1 MKYEDMH
8 LADLDKWNQVKTLWN
23 QGNFDAALAI
33 LQDTSLTNKVV
44 NAAVFN
50 NITSTILSLED
61 NEDDT
66 FKQDIIKVSAT
77 PPSGIKSG
85 EVYFEV

>member
-8 LADLDKWNQVKTLWN
+8 LSDLDKWNQVKTLWN
-23 QGNFDAALAI
+23 QGNFDAALAV
-33 LQDTSLTNKVV
+33 LKDTALTNKVV
-44 NAAVFN
+44 NADVFN
-50 NITSTILSLED
+50 NITSTILNLED
-61 NEDDT
+61 NDDSS

-77 PPSGIKSG
+77 PPTGIKTG

>member
-66 FKQDIIKVSAT
+66 FKQDIIKVSET

>member
-23 QGNFDAALAI
+23 QGNFDVALAI
-33 LQDTSLTNKVV
+33 LQDASLTNKVV

-50 NITSTILSLED
+50 NITSTILNLEG

-66 FKQDIIKVSAT
+66 FKQDIIKVSPT